1 MLVVLVVS
9 GVQHVDCITFS
20 TLSFFLCVKR
30 KEKEKERERGRG
42 RGKGRG
48 RGRRRRERGRNIEK
62 ETETE
67 KEKDGS
73 RHPPHAELAIWNSRP
88 GILQDRYI

>member
-30 KEKEKERERGRG
+30 KEKEKERER
-42 RGKGRG
+42 
-48 RGRRRRERGRNIEK
+48 EE
-62 ETETE
+62 EEE
-67 KEKDGS
+67 EKDEEEEEEEEG
-73 RHPPHAELAIWNSRP
+73 EKDEEI
-88 GILQDRYI
+88 